1 MIIFFKELLSRIS
14 NHNRVG
20 LSQVLRVTKQFQFRL
35 VWLCQV
41 LAVLCP
47 YYLRLGPDWGRRI
60 VNIYPPCWTI
70 LIEQSNN
77 ARCAFRTVIAQMA
90 HCSDLL
96 SKPVLNFYYF
106 EKIHINP
113 NILDYLSFRT
123 CDKCTCILK
132 LLVLRREI
140 VLIFSVGK
148 MVWFKQDSRYW
159 ARILTHQK
167 IAVNH
172 SLCD

>member
-1 MIIFFKELLSRIS
+1 MSLLSEVRS
-14 NHNRVG
+14 
-20 LSQVLRVTKQFQFRL
+20 
-35 VWLCQV
+35 
-41 LAVLCP
+41 
-47 YYLRLGPDWGRRI
+47 RLGASHRQ
-60 VNIYPPCWTI
+60 YLSSLLM

-77 ARCAFRTVIAQMA
+77 ARCASRTVIAQMA
-90 HCSDLL
+90 HCSNLL

-148 MVWFKQDSRYW
+148 MV
-159 ARILTHQK
+159 
-167 IAVNH
+167 
-172 SLCD
+172 